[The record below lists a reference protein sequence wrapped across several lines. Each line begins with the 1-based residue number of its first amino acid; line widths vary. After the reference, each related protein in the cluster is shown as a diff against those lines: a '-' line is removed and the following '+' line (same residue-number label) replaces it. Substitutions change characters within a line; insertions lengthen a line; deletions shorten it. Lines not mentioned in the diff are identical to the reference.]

1 MTSFNKNNNK
11 IYGYIIILI
20 SIFILILVT
29 RIQISDA
36 QLKLDEISINSNI
49 ENDSRN
55 KLTKLNEIEKKLKDA
70 DTTKVSPYLMEIKED
85 EILEYIYSKIESDN
99 LNYDDWAAVVR
110 NISITK
116 GDINEIGFNEA
127 TLNLSLRLPSE
138 QRLMDILDFFTWE
151 ESKYK
156 FFINSFVY
164 PKISSWSSFNVNIPL
179 KIFYK

>member
-1 MTSFNKNNNK
+1 
-11 IYGYIIILI
+11 
-20 SIFILILVT
+20 
-29 RIQISDA
+29 
-36 QLKLDEISINSNI
+36 
-49 ENDSRN
+49 
-55 KLTKLNEIEKKLKDA
+55 
-70 DTTKVSPYLMEIKED
+70 MEIKED
-85 EILEYIYSKIESDN
+85 EILEYIYSKIETDN
-99 LNYDDWAAVVR
+99 LNYEDWAAVVR

-164 PKISSWSSFNVNIPL
+164 PKISTWSSFNVNIPL